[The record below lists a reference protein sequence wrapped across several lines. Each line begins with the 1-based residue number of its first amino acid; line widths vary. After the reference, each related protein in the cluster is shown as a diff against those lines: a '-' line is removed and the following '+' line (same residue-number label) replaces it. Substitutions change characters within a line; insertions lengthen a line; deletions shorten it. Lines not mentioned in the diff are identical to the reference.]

1 MMRARSASIVF
12 IASLLALNAR
22 AEPSYDC
29 AKAMSTAEKEVCRV
43 PDLQWFDRQ
52 LAHLFKLAKDQ
63 PGANHDA
70 LVVQQR
76 QFIVRREACRTDFD
90 CLQTAYKSR
99 LAELAGQV
107 NVFEVYAEYSPK
119 SFGGSMWIV
128 RDGYH
133 AGVKILTVGGG
144 GHTCA
149 FEADNADTTGKG
161 MVKWRGG
168 TGDACRIDIM
178 PDAEALRVETH
189 NCQDYCG
196 VRAVMDGTYS
206 HTK

>member
-1 MMRARSASIVF
+1 MTRTRSAFIVL

-22 AEPSYDC
+22 ATPSYDC
-29 AKAMSTAEKEVCRV
+29 AKAMSAAEKEVCRV

-63 PGANHDA
+63 PGANRDA
-70 LVVQQR
+70 LTVQQR
-76 QFIVRREACRTDFD
+76 QFIVRREACRADFD
-90 CLQTAYKSR
+90 CLQDAYKAR

-107 NVFEVYAEYSPK
+107 NVFEAYAEYSPK

-133 AGVKILTVGGG
+133 AGVKILTVGDG
-144 GHTCA
+144 GHSCA

-161 MVKWRGG
+161 VVKWRG
-168 TGDACRIDIM
+168 TAGDACRIDII
-178 PDAEALRVETH
+178 PDAEDLRVETH
-189 NCQDYCG
+189 NCQAYCG
-196 VRAVMDGTYS
+196 VRAVMDGVYGRAR
-206 HTK
+206 